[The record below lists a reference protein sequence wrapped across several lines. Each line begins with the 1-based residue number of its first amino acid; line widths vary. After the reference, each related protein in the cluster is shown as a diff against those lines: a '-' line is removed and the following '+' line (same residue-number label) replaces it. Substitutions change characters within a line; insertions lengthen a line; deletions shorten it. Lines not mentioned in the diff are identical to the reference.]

1 MKRNLFAKL
10 RSCLT
15 SVHSN
20 AKDRSLWIS
29 SVAGVLLVFAYAP
42 FSAWWL
48 MYVILPLW
56 FVHLCKI
63 QQKHLQLAENNSTK
77 ADLAQPNTVAKS
89 QRRLL
94 TKHSFVFAFGWF
106 ASGIS
111 WVHVSIDQFG
121 GLPLAISLLL
131 MILLC
136 CYLALFPALAFYIC
150 GHFLNNGKLNL
161 WLLPS
166 AWLLCEYLR
175 AKLLT
180 GFPWLSLGYS
190 QLDGPL
196 AALAPM
202 IGETGITIT
211 LLLVC
216 VALCQIAVNK
226 QRSLAIVTILGLTLA
241 IVVANQK
248 SWVETNGEVVDV
260 ALIQGN
266 IEQDLK
272 WQPEQE
278 WPTMLK
284 YLQLSRE
291 NFAADLIIW
300 PESAI
305 PALELLV
312 STQEFLQLV
321 NQSALANSSA
331 IITGIQNYHVDTK
344 KYYNGLIVLGN
355 SEKATHHNNQPAQS
369 YVYNNPNRYYKSH
382 LLPIGEFVPFGN
394 ILRPLAPFF
403 NLPMSSF
410 SRGDYVQANLRANGL
425 NILPLI
431 CFEIAFADQL
441 AANFT
446 VQTNLLLTVS
456 NDAWF
461 GDSHGPHQHMEI
473 ARMRALEFGR
483 PLLRST
489 NNGVTAVTDHLGN
502 IQQII
507 PQFEEAVLTTEV
519 KLVTGLTPYSQYQQL
534 MTWLIPL
541 LCLVFPWVYYR
552 LTKRQQTNS

>member
-15 SVHSN
+15 SVHN
-20 AKDRSLWIS
+20 TLKDRSLWIS
-29 SVAGVLLVFAYAP
+29 TVAGVLLVFAYAP

-382 LLPIGEFVPFGN
+382 LLPIGEFVPFGD